1 MDTENIKYKYKFTV
15 FTPTYNRAHTLARV
29 YNSLANQTF
38 KDFEWLIVD
47 DGSTDNTEKI
57 VKKWIHNSGFT
68 IRYIKKQNGGKHT
81 AINVGV
87 KEAQGEL
94 FLILDS
100 DDSCV
105 PETLER
111 FDFHWNSIP
120 SEDKNK
126 FSGVTVL
133 CKNSAGKIVGDKF
146 PESPMDMSALK
157 IRSQYKVD
165 GEKWGFHKTDI
176 FKEFPF
182 PEFKGERF
190 ISEGL
195 IWNRMAMKYKVR
207 HVNEALRIYEY
218 SPDGLVASMLKI
230 RLNSPIGTRLYY
242 IELSSVQNLLVN
254 KVKALVNYCRFS
266 FHSKVNAFKI
276 LEETDDRI
284 ICLMCIIP
292 GYVVYRLD
300 LNKIR
305 NDPKSG

>member
-1 MDTENIKYKYKFTV
+1 MGRENTRYRYKFTV
-15 FTPTYNRAHTLARV
+15 FTPTYNRAHTLTRV

-47 DGSTDNTEKI
+47 DGSNDNTEEI
-57 VKKWIHNSGFT
+57 INNWMSNTDFS

-105 PETLER
+105 PETLDR
-111 FDFHWNSIP
+111 FNFYWDSIQ
-120 SEDKNK
+120 SEYKNK

-133 CKNSAGKIVGDKF
+133 CKNSEGEIVGDKF

-157 IRSQYKVD
+157 IRSQFKVE

-207 HVNEALRIYEY
+207 HVNDALRIYEY
-218 SPDGLVASMLKI
+218 SPDGLMASMLKI

-242 IELSSVQNLLVN
+242 NELSSLPISVKL
-254 KVKALVNYCRFS
+254 KVKAIINYCRFS
-266 FHSKVNAFKI
+266 FHSKISPDKII
-276 LEETDDRI
+276 LESNKKLLALLLYPVGLYFYSR
-284 ICLMCIIP
+284 
-292 GYVVYRLD
+292 D
-300 LNKIR
+300 LK
-305 NDPKSG
+305 K

>member
-1 MDTENIKYKYKFTV
+1 MGTENTKYKYKFTV
-15 FTPTYNRAHTLARV
+15 FTPTYNRAHTLTRV

-47 DGSTDNTEKI
+47 DGSTDNTGEI
-57 VKKWIHNSGFT
+57 VNKWIKNSKFS

-94 FLILDS
+94 FLIHDS

-105 PETLER
+105 PETIER
-111 FDFHWNSIP
+111 FSFHWDSIQP
-120 SEDKNK
+120 EDKSK

-133 CKNSAGKIVGDKF
+133 CKNSEGEIVGDKF
-146 PESPMDMSALK
+146 SESPMDMSALE
-157 IRSQYKVD
+157 IRSQFKVE

-207 HVNEALRIYEY
+207 HVNEVLRIYEY

-242 IELSSVQNLLVN
+242 NELSSLPISIKL
-254 KVKALVNYCRFS
+254 KVKAIINYCRFS
-266 FHSKVNAFKI
+266 FHSNISSNKIVNESSSKVLCALLI
-276 LEETDDRI
+276 TI
-284 ICLMCIIP
+284 
-292 GYVVYRLD
+292 GYVVY
-300 LNKIR
+300 KI
-305 NDPKSG
+305 DSKKV